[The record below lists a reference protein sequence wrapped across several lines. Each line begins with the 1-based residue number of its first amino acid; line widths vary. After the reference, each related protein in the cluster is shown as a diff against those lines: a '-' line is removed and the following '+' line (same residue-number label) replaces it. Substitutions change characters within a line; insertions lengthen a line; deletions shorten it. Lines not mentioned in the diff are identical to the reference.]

1 MFELMTYSEPP
12 EVDIIEKCL
21 ESVLNKGVKVL
32 DIDLLNHQDQS
43 ATSFTVSNS
52 KLPSSL
58 MVGVVKFKSLK
69 LLSLCKVTIDEEVI
83 KRLTASCPILKILEL
98 SRCFGL
104 KIFCVSGLQ
113 NLKYVCFYYNHGVER
128 IDIDVPNLRECGI
141 YLQGDFSI
149 DVEQPMVTQSP
160 TYGLNHIELNV
171 RLLDNLSVYEALV
184 DAILW
189 CCRPQSLTLISDFS
203 AISFEEQTRVVE
215 LLQQEAHGKTNIQ
228 FVLSSYKPKMIF
240 CLPES
245 VPTTLQ
251 RMTFIKE
258 EGVPEEEFGDIT
270 IKAMQMW
277 KDDQLN

>member
-1 MFELMTYSEPP
+1 MAKKVIDTTGRISELLDFLVHHFLDFASKKDVSAHMFELMTYSEPP

-43 ATSFTVSNS
+43 ATSFTVSNC

-58 MVGVVKFKSLK
+58 MVGVVKFNSLK

-104 KIFCVSGLQ
+104 KRFCVSGLQ

-141 YLQGDFSI
+141 YVQGVPCINLGSCKQLKSLTYHSWVFFPDFI
-149 DVEQPMVTQSP
+149 QPP
-160 TYGLNHIELNV
+160 
-171 RLLDNLSVYEALV
+171 
-184 DAILW
+184 
-189 CCRPQSLTLISDFS
+189 RPQKLE
-203 AISFEEQTRVVE
+203 FEDSQSIHPEVV
-215 LLQQEAHGKTNIQ
+215 
-228 FVLSSYKPKMIF
+228 
-240 CLPES
+240 
-245 VPTTLQ
+245 
-251 RMTFIKE
+251 
-258 EGVPEEEFGDIT
+258 
-270 IKAMQMW
+270 
-277 KDDQLN
+277 

>member
-1 MFELMTYSEPP
+1 MFELMMYSEPV

-21 ESVLNKGVKVL
+21 ESVLNKDVKVL

-43 ATSFTVSNS
+43 A
-52 KLPSSL
+52 
-58 MVGVVKFKSLK
+58 
-69 LLSLCKVTIDEEVI
+69 
-83 KRLTASCPILKILEL
+83 
-98 SRCFGL
+98 
-104 KIFCVSGLQ
+104 
-113 NLKYVCFYYNHGVER
+113 
-128 IDIDVPNLRECGI
+128 
-141 YLQGDFSI
+141 DFSI

-160 TYGLNHIELNV
+160 TYGLNHIELNI

-203 AISFEEQTRVVE
+203 AISFEERTRVVE
-215 LLQQEAHGKTNIQ
+215 FTYKKLLQQEAQGKTNIQ
-228 FVLSSYKPKMIF
+228 FALSSYNPKMIF
-240 CLPES
+240 SLPES